1 MQKAKSVPT
10 RTRSRVRRSL
20 AVCAVAA
27 ALVAFMVVVLMWPAQ
42 PALAQSGP
50 NGTITQDTSAQFSAA
65 CAVLP
70 GVAAAPSLSG
80 TIVSPV
86 NGGEIRLRA
95 TVEDYF
101 DGNEI
106 DATQWISGYSN
117 PANPLEVPTIG
128 GGLLTLYGS
137 YLRSQTVFTGTQS
150 PRFFEAR
157 AQFVGDG
164 LPSPTNGDIGFY
176 RVLPPLQVPPGDES
190 SIRLFVSQPF
200 NSVNNRLMYVRSR
213 DGTTQPVVDS
223 LVDNWTDDEPTQRI
237 GLSVFRNFRI
247 DWGVTDT
254 WYSIDGSTIIT
265 AGIGD
270 NPLPHTGVATRTTY
284 VFLYNQDPEVNS
296 PDPLLIDWVRAGQY
310 PAAGSYTSCAQD
322 AGQVANW
329 SQVTVSSTLPSGTA
343 GTVETRT
350 SLDGIT
356 WSAWTTAG
364 ALVNGSGAVTPS
376 SPSGRYFQ
384 YRVLLATTNPLQSP
398 EVQLVAAAYFGPS
411 TIVVAPP
418 SATLDPGASQQF
430 AAAARDSNNALVV
443 GVPFAWSIRNSGGT
457 VDGSGLFTAG
467 LPAGA
472 FAGTVWVTVTSTLS
486 GTADVVVRDLAP
498 VADAGGPYTGAEGLP
513 VALSAAAS
521 TDPNGGPLAY
531 AWDLD
536 NDGAFNDALGVSASY
551 TWPDNGT
558 FTVGV
563 LVTDTAGLTDTA
575 TAAVSISNRD
585 PVISSVANSG
595 PVRRTQPVT
604 VTITAGD
611 VAADPLLYSFDWDNN
626 GSYEVVDQTAASA
639 STSFGATGSY
649 VVGVRVR
656 DGDGGVATGTTTV
669 VVQPQT
675 LGVTATNNGPVRR
688 GQPATVTAAGTQ
700 ELSDTLLYSF
710 DWDNNGSYEVV
721 DQTAASASTSFGA
734 TGSYVVGVRVRDGDG
749 GVATGT
755 TTVVVQPQTLGVTA
769 TNNGPVRRGQPA
781 TVTAAGTQEL
791 SDTLLYSF
799 DWDNNGS
806 YEVVDQT
813 AASASTSFGA
823 TGSYVVGVRVRD
835 GDGGVATGTT
845 TVVVQPQTLGVTATN
860 NGPVRRGQ
868 PATVTAAGT
877 QELSDTLLYSFDWD
891 NNGSY
896 EVVDQTAASAST
908 SFGATGSYV
917 VGVRVRDG
925 DGGVATGT
933 TTVVVQPQTL
943 GVTATNNGPVRRGQP
958 ATVTAAG
965 TQELSD
971 TLLYSFDWDNN
982 GSYEVVD
989 QTAASASTSFG
1000 ATGSYV
1006 VGVRVRDGD
1015 GGVATGTTTVVVQ
1028 PQTLT
1033 ATAISNSGPVRRAQ
1047 PVTVIV
1053 TGTQE
1058 LADPLGYSFD
1068 WNNDALFEI
1077 GPQGSNASTMAFAL
1091 GGSFTVT
1098 ARITDTDGGVAITST
1113 AVTVLPQVLQVSAI
1127 INSGPAARGA
1137 PVMVTVTAT
1146 QELAD
1151 PLLYSFDW
1159 DDNGSYEVVD
1169 QVANSAVTSYAS
1181 TGVKTVRVRVRDASN
1196 GEVTATTAVTIVP
1209 QAVQIVAISDTSPVR
1224 RGASVQVAVTATQQ
1238 LSDGLLYSFDWNND
1252 GTYDVVDQP
1261 ASSAATSYPSTGQ
1274 KPVAVRVRDADGGAA
1289 TGTITL
1295 TVIPQTVQVSAVTNS
1310 GPVIRNQPVQV
1321 VVTATQQLSDE
1332 LTYSFDWDNDG
1343 VYDVVDQAAP
1353 VAATSY
1359 PATGQKLVGVR
1370 VRDADGGEATGAT
1383 TITVSAQ
1390 VIQIAAVT
1398 NSGPV
1403 TRGQSV
1409 TVNISATQQLSDA
1422 LAYSFDWN
1430 GDGTYEVIDQPG
1442 SSASTTYPDAGSR
1455 VVRVRV
1461 RDSQGSVATGQTTV
1475 QVNPQM
1481 LAITAVENSGPVRS
1495 GQPVTVTVT
1504 ATQELSDQLT
1514 FSFDWDGDG
1523 SYDVV
1528 DQSSAQ
1534 ATTSFAREGTYQVR
1548 VRVRDTQGSEATGST
1563 MVEVT
1568 DVGGTDAPTLYL
1580 PVVLR

>member
-117 PANPLEVPTIG
+117 PAYPLEVPTIG

-176 RVLPPLQVPPGDES
+176 RVLPPLQVLSGDES

-384 YRVLLATTNPLQSP
+384 YRVLLTTTNPLQSP
-398 EVQLVAAAYFGPS
+398 EVQLVTAAYFGPS

-626 GSYEVVDQTAASA
+626 GNYEVVDQTAA
-639 STSFGATGSY
+639 
-649 VVGVRVR
+649 
-656 DGDGGVATGTTTV
+656 
-669 VVQPQT
+669 
-675 LGVTATNNGPVRR
+675 N
-688 GQPATVTAAGTQ
+688 
-700 ELSDTLLYSF
+700 
-710 DWDNNGSYEVV
+710 
-721 DQTAASASTSFGA
+721 
-734 TGSYVVGVRVRDGDG
+734 
-749 GVATGT
+749 
-755 TTVVVQPQTLGVTA
+755 
-769 TNNGPVRRGQPA
+769 
-781 TVTAAGTQEL
+781 
-791 SDTLLYSF
+791 
-799 DWDNNGS
+799 
-806 YEVVDQT
+806 
-813 AASASTSFGA
+813 
-823 TGSYVVGVRVRD
+823 
-835 GDGGVATGTT
+835 
-845 TVVVQPQTLGVTATN
+845 
-860 NGPVRRGQ
+860 
-868 PATVTAAGT
+868 
-877 QELSDTLLYSFDWD
+877 
-891 NNGSY
+891 
-896 EVVDQTAASAST
+896 AST

-1455 VVRVRV
+1455 VVSVRV